1 MERKKKIVL
10 FDFDSTLVDCE
21 TIDEIAKEAGVEE
34 EVKKITK
41 EAMEG
46 KLNFEQ
52 SLRKRVS
59 LLKGLPVEKVE
70 KAVSNIKLMNGAE
83 ETIKE
88 LKKKGYVVGVVSGG
102 FDIAVKRIK
111 EKLEL
116 DYAYANEL
124 IENDGIL
131 TGEVRGPVMSETAKG
146 DILEEIARKE
156 GVDLKDTIAV
166 GDGANDISMFNKAG
180 LKIAFCAKE
189 ILKEK
194 ADICIEKKDLREI
207 LKHVD

>member
-1 MERKKKIVL
+1 MEKKKKIIL

-52 SLRKRVS
+52 SLRRRVS
-59 LLKGLPVEKVE
+59 LLKGLPVEKV
-70 KAVSNIKLMNGAE
+70 KRAVSKIKLMTGAE
-83 ETIKE
+83 ETVKE

-102 FDIAVKRIK
+102 FDIAVERIK

-116 DYAYANEL
+116 DYAYANKL
-124 IENDGIL
+124 IENGGIL
-131 TGEVRGPVMSETAKG
+131 SG
-146 DILEEIARKE
+146 
-156 GVDLKDTIAV
+156 
-166 GDGANDISMFNKAG
+166 
-180 LKIAFCAKE
+180 C
-189 ILKEK
+189 
-194 ADICIEKKDLREI
+194 
-207 LKHVD
+207 